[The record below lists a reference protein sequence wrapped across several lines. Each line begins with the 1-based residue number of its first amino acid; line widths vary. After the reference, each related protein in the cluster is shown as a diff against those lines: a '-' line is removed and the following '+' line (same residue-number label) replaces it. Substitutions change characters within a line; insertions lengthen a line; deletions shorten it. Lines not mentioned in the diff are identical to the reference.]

1 MSCHVMSRHVMA
13 CHDMSWHEDIT
24 CQGQS
29 IDVDWVPITCQI
41 PHATVHAGLPH
52 ATATSDC
59 LRGLVAQIMGL
70 PQPILVACAL

>member
-1 MSCHVMSRHVMA
+1 MSYHVMA
-13 CHDMSWHEDIT
+13 WHEDIM

-29 IDVDWVPITCQI
+29 ITVDWVSITCQI
-41 PHATVHAGLPH
+41 PHATVYAGLPH

-59 LRGLVAQIMGL
+59 LRGLVAQKMGL